1 MHFYRFKSTV
11 HSHTIVDYRGGW
23 RENVLRDALFSL
35 LGTNQ
40 KCLTTYKWVQHWFPN
55 GNEKKCLLS
64 FETHVFH
71 SRELSTT
78 RRWAI
83 DSEGLARLV
92 EISSVVKIVLL
103 AMSFSV
109 FAFGLVGCNSR
120 WDLSLFLIMILCY
133 LAPAT
138 RYSSQFTFQV
148 FFSKRLAASLF
159 REIVIYSP
167 VKLRF
172 SIKLI
177 ATELFS
183 APFNS
188 WMAISQHTKNPPKS
202 VRWKIRKIGNKD
214 F

>member
-1 MHFYRFKSTV
+1 MSAVFRNSCLSQSGV
-11 HSHTIVDYRGGW
+11 I
-23 RENVLRDALFSL
+23 NDAKVSDR
-35 LGTNQ
+35 Q
-40 KCLTTYKWVQHWFPN
+40 
-55 GNEKKCLLS
+55 
-64 FETHVFH
+64 
-71 SRELSTT
+71 
-78 RRWAI
+78 RRSCAPCRNI
-83 DSEGLARLV
+83 IGC
-92 EISSVVKIVLL
+92 KIVVL

-148 FFSKRLAASLF
+148 FFPKRFSASLF